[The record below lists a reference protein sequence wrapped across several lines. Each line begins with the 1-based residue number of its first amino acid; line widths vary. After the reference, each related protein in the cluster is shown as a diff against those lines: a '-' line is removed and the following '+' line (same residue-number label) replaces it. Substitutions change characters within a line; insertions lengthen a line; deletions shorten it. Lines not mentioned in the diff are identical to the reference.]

1 VVEGAKDV
9 FRYCLTKERPSRNW
23 RGRRG
28 VQPHNTF
35 FLWGTVS
42 NENVLTNPVWLDDLG
57 NEAREIA
64 LEVRRAFALDDEVAV
79 LITVIT
85 GLSTTISH
93 TLCD

>member
-1 VVEGAKDV
+1 M
-9 FRYCLTKERPSRNW
+9 
-23 RGRRG
+23 
-28 VQPHNTF
+28 
-35 FLWGTVS
+35 S

>member
-1 VVEGAKDV
+1 
-9 FRYCLTKERPSRNW
+9 
-23 RGRRG
+23 
-28 VQPHNTF
+28 
-35 FLWGTVS
+35 VS